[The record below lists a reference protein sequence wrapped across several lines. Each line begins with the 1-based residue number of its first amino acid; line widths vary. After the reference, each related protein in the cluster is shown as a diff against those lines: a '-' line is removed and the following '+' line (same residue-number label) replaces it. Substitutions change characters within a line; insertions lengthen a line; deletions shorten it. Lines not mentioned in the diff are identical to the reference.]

1 MTSMK
6 TRLSRVLALFPV
18 ALMAPAILATPE
30 VAQGQ
35 TSSPLL
41 NLEVRNVD
49 NADSCVFASF
59 RPEFKIT
66 NNGTQPVSVTALDI
80 RMFFN
85 NPLQEGPIEF
95 VNATFATVF
104 NANGSITG
112 NYANV
117 VQFDSAPPNPSCV
130 VAPDRLANQTRHIS
144 FSPIGSQ
151 VLIPANGGFM
161 TVIAQYRRNG
171 GQAPFDAGCNDFS
184 KLPADPARAFHND
197 KFFNLVMQNPMGPP
211 HILFCEFLNATTVD
225 PNSGIDAGVDA
236 CGTNGCAF

>member
-1 MTSMK
+1 MTTMK
-6 TRLSRVLALFPV
+6 VRLSRVLALFPV
-18 ALMAPAILATPE
+18 AMMAPAILATPQ

-35 TSSPLL
+35 AAATKL

-49 NADSCVFASF
+49 NADSCVFGSF
-59 RPEFKIT
+59 RPEFRIT
-66 NNGTQPVSVTALDI
+66 NFGTQPVSIGAVDV

-85 NPLQEGPIEF
+85 NPLQDPIEF
-95 VNATFATVF
+95 VGATFATIF
-104 NANGSITG
+104 NADGSLTG
-112 NYANV
+112 SYASA

-144 FSPIGSQ
+144 FQPVGTDA
-151 VLIPANGGFM
+151 LIPPNGGFA
-161 TVIAQYRRNG
+161 TIIVQYRRNG
-171 GQAPFDAGCNDFS
+171 GEVPFDAGCNDFS

-211 HILFCEFLNATTVD
+211 HVLFCEFINATTVD

-236 CGTNGCAF
+236 CGTNGCSF